1 MKPTLPSKLCAPA
14 DVARCASL
22 LARPLV
28 FTSGMFD
35 VLHRGHVESLK
46 AAASLGRSL
55 VVGLNSDAGA
65 LALGKGPDRPLN
77 TEIDRA
83 FMLDALHCVTMI
95 VLFDEHKPLELLRLV
110 RPDIYVKGGDDDVR
124 ELEEAR
130 LVESW
135 GGRALALGFVPGYS
149 TTSLMERIRRDP
161 RRERPR
167 PAS

>member
-28 FTSGMFD
+28 FTNGVFD

-65 LALGKGPDRPLN
+65 RALGKGPDRPLN
-77 TEIDRA
+77 VELDRA
-83 FMLDALHCVTMI
+83 FVLDALHCVTMV
-95 VLFDEHKPLELLRLV
+95 VLFDERKPLTLLREV
-110 RPDIYVKGGDDDVR
+110 RPDIYVKGGDYSI
-124 ELEEAR
+124 ETLPEAET
-130 LVESW
+130 VTAY
-135 GGRALALGFVPGYS
+135 GGRVELVPLQAGRS
-149 TTSLMERIRRDP
+149 TSGLIREIVARFGAGDRDH
-161 RRERPR
+161 
-167 PAS
+167 

>member
-1 MKPTLPSKLCAPA
+1 MKPTLPRKLCAPA

-28 FTSGMFD
+28 FTNGVFD
-35 VLHRGHVESLK
+35 VLHRGHIESLK
-46 AAASLGRSL
+46 TAASLGRSL

-65 LALGKGPDRPLN
+65 RALGKGPDRPLN

-95 VLFDEHKPLELLRLV
+95 VLFDESKPLELLREV
-110 RPDIYVKGGDDDVR
+110 RPDIYVKGGDHDVR
-124 ELEEAR
+124 ALEEAR

-135 GGRALALGFVPGYS
+135 GGRALGLGFVPGYS
-149 TTSLMERIRRDP
+149 TTSLVERIRRHP
-161 RRERPR
+161 RQERSR
-167 PAS
+167 SAS

>member
-1 MKPTLPSKLCAPA
+1 MKPTLPRKLCAPA

-28 FTSGMFD
+28 FTNGVFD
-35 VLHRGHVESLK
+35 VLHRGHIESLK

-65 LALGKGPDRPLN
+65 RALDKGPDRPLN

-95 VLFDEHKPLELLRLV
+95 VLFDESKPLELLREV
-110 RPDIYVKGGDDDVR
+110 RPDIYVKGGDCDVR
-124 ELEEAR
+124 ALEEAR

-135 GGRALALGFVPGYS
+135 GGRALGLGVVPGYS
-149 TTSLMERIRRDP
+149 TTSLVERIRRQP
-161 RRERPR
+161 RPERSR